1 MSGDPQEVWMKL
13 SKMIIL
19 ISMGVILS
27 IVGGYLLFGGHG
39 GDDEIIPEVKKDANT
54 GADVTLEDI
63 HYVETKGKTK
73 EWELWAKSGQHYVQ
87 DDYST
92 LNDLTVTFYAE
103 GGRVITLKGNKG
115 SMRQKKEIK
124 VWGDVVI
131 TSSDG
136 YRVATNSL
144 LYDRDQQRITTEDPV
159 MLEGKG
165 VQVKGVGLV
174 VDLQTKK
181 ISILRKVQ
189 TVING

>member
-1 MSGDPQEVWMKL
+1 MGGDPQEEWMKL
-13 SKMIIL
+13 SKLIIL
-19 ISMGVILS
+19 ISMGVILF

-39 GDDEIIPEVKKDANT
+39 GDEEIIPEVTKQANT

-63 HYVETKGKTK
+63 HYVETKRKTK
-73 EWELWAKSGQHYVQ
+73 EWELWAKSGQHYIQ
-87 DDYST
+87 EDYST

-103 GGRVITLKGNKG
+103 GGRVITLKGDKG

-144 LYDRDQQRITTEDPV
+144 RYDRDQQRITTEDPV
-159 MLEGKG
+159 VLEGKG

-174 VDLQTKK
+174 VDLKTKK
-181 ISILRKVQ
+181 ISILRKIQ